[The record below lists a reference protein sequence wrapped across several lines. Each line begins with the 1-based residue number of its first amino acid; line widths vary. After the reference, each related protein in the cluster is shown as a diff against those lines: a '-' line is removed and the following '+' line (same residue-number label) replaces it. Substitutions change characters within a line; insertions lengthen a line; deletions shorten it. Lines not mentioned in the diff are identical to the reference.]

1 MKLPCRAI
9 SCAVQACGMKKLDL
23 MAAVRVA
30 TKGGWVLLQTNS
42 GVSITYPMNEAPVA
56 ATTPT
61 PEPASQASLT
71 TALASSLWVNRERT
85 SGREEINAVRK
96 PSR

>member
-1 MKLPCRAI
+1 
-9 SCAVQACGMKKLDL
+9 MKKLDL

-61 PEPASQASLT
+61 PEPASLT
-71 TALASSLWVNRERT
+71 TTLASSLWVNRERT